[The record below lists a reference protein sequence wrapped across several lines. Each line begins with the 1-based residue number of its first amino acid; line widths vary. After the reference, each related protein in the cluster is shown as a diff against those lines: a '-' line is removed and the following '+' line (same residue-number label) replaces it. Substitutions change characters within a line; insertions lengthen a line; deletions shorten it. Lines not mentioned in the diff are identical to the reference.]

1 MKIYEKP
8 MATIEKLDVM
18 DVITSSGNVKISED
32 AGLSAAATANGF
44 SDTNAIVFEW

>member
-18 DVITSSGNVKISED
+18 DVITSSDPVDKSES
-32 AGLSAAATANGF
+32 GLSAAVTASGVTG
-44 SDTNAIVFEW
+44 DTIVFEW